1 MTSFLRVG
9 SSIIALIF
17 LLVTVSPADSAER
30 KKRRGKRDRTAI
42 VIVDPVIHGPVQQT
56 VSVLGRVL
64 PIQKGVVA
72 ARVAG
77 PVKRVRLR
85 YGDKV
90 KKGDV
95 IAQIDSATLK
105 WQREMRAAEV
115 AKQKSQIIVATAQ
128 LNLARQELKRAESLR
143 SSAAFSQARYED
155 KRQDVSRYEGSVGE
169 AKAQFTS
176 AMANLGM
183 AELNLKYTEIRA
195 PYHGV
200 ILQLH
205 IESGAWLKVGDPVV
219 TLINNK
225 NLEIEADVPFAYLD
239 GLAANSAVKAILQDG
254 KEYNTKVRVI
264 VPDENPISRTRSV
277 RFTPEISDTSKL
289 AQNASATLL
298 IPIGK
303 GRDLT
308 TVAKDALLTRAGE
321 RVAFIVKDGKAQ
333 MRTVKVGIAVQG
345 RFEVLSGL
353 TPGDNVIVR
362 GNERL
367 SEGQAVRTTGATN
380 SAGANGTEK
389 RKRRGRKDGRK
400 KSKEGAGTAT
410 KPGGGGAS

>member
-1 MTSFLRVG
+1 MASFLRVG

-17 LLVTVSPADSAER
+17 FLATVSPVDSAER
-30 KKRRGKRDRTAI
+30 KKRRGKRDLTAVVTI
-42 VIVDPVIHGPVQQT
+42 DPVIHGPVQQT
-56 VSVLGRVL
+56 VSVLGRVV

-77 PVKRVRLR
+77 PVKGVRLR

-90 KKGDV
+90 RKGDV

-105 WQREMRAAEV
+105 WQRQMRAAEV
-115 AKQKSQIIVATAQ
+115 ARQKSQIIVATAQ

-155 KRQDVSRYEGSVGE
+155 KRQEVSRYEGTVGE
-169 AKAQFTS
+169 AKAQLTS

-183 AELNLKYTEIRA
+183 ADLNLRYTEIKA

-219 TLINNK
+219 TIINNK
-225 NLEIEADVPFAYLD
+225 DLEIEADVPFTYLG
-239 GLAANSAVKAILQDG
+239 GLAVNAPVKAVLQDG

-264 VPDENPISRTRSV
+264 VPDENPISRTRGV

-289 AQNASATLL
+289 AQNASATLF
-298 IPIGK
+298 IPIGE
-303 GRDLT
+303 GREIT
-308 TVAKDALLTRAGE
+308 TVHKDALLTRAGE
-321 RVAFIVKDGKAQ
+321 RVAFIIKDGKAK
-333 MRTVKVGIAVQG
+333 MRNVAVGIAVQG

-353 TPGDNVIVR
+353 APGDRVVVR

-367 SEGQAVRTTGATN
+367 SEGQSVRSA
-380 SAGANGTEK
+380 SAGGTDK
-389 RKRRGRKDGRK
+389 RKKRRRKGGKRKSKDG
-400 KSKEGAGTAT
+400 AGQEKTSND
-410 KPGGGGAS
+410 GGSS